1 MTSKVTDIHIHLL
14 PGLDDGAQS
23 KEETLAVL
31 KEAAA
36 QQIRRIIV
44 TPHFYP
50 GRYEVTAEEA
60 LLVFDEVRELCQ
72 KESIPIELYAGQEC
86 FYYSELADQ
95 LDRGNVLT
103 MADSRYVLVEFE
115 TQAPF
120 SKISGG
126 LRDLLNRGYVPI
138 LAHFER
144 YVCLQNEERLL
155 KLKTLGVRMQMSF
168 DAVRI
173 PDRLFKKNVWRRAA
187 MDGMVDYFGS
197 DCHGMQFRPLRVRE
211 ACEWLEQNLDHAL
224 LTRIFQKNIED
235 ILKNR

>member
-60 LLVFDEVRELCQ
+60 LLAFDEVRELCQ

-144 YVCLQNEERLL
+144 YVCLQNEDRLL
-155 KLKTLGVRMQMSF
+155 KLKTLGVRLQMSF

-173 PDRLFKKNVWRRAA
+173 PDRLFKKNVWRKAA

-211 ACEWLEQNLDHAL
+211 ACEWLEQNLDYAL

-235 ILKNR
+235 VLKNR

>member
-60 LLVFDEVRELCQ
+60 LLAFDEVRELCQ

-144 YVCLQNEERLL
+144 YVCLQNEDRLL
-155 KLKTLGVRMQMSF
+155 KLKTLGVRLQMSF

-173 PDRLFKKNVWRRAA
+173 PDRLFKKNAWRKAA

-235 ILKNR
+235 VLKNR

>member
-1 MTSKVTDIHIHLL
+1 MAAGMTDIHIHLL
-14 PGLDDGAQS
+14 PGLDDGVQS

-31 KEAAA
+31 KEAAT

-72 KESIPIELYAGQEC
+72 KEAIPIELYAGQEC

-95 LDRGNVLT
+95 LDRGNVI
-103 MADSRYVLVEFE
+103 ADSRYVPVEFE

-144 YVCLQNEERLL
+144 YLCLQKEERLQQ
-155 KLKTLGVRMQMSF
+155 LKTLGVRLQMSF
-168 DAVRI
+168 DVVRI
-173 PDRLFKKNVWRRAA
+173 PDRLFKKNVWRRVAA
-187 MDGMVDYFGS
+187 DGMGDYFGS
-197 DCHGMQFRPLRVRE
+197 DCHGMQLRVRE

-224 LTRIFQKNIED
+224 LMRIFQKNIED
-235 ILKNR
+235 ILENR

>member
-60 LLVFDEVRELCQ
+60 LLAFDEVRELCQ

-144 YVCLQNEERLL
+144 YVCLQNEDRLL
-155 KLKTLGVRMQMSF
+155 KLKTLGVRLQMSF

-173 PDRLFKKNVWRRAA
+173 PDRLFKKNVWRKAA

-235 ILKNR
+235 VLKNR